1 MDLELRGKKV
11 IVSAATRGVARAI
24 AQKFLEEGAIVSI
37 CGRRARRS
45 DPNAA
50 DPTIHRNPLEGDGVN
65 EAVEALS
72 RHGKVF
78 GDVVDCGNFDQVIAW
93 VKKAADQMGGIDIAV
108 SSASALGGIPRS
120 PHGWDI
126 NYNIDLKSSVAMWD
140 AAYPFLKKA
149 APSAF
154 VQIGTITA
162 FENHTFVGSGFSY
175 GALKA
180 ALINYVHQLALE
192 YMSEGIRC
200 NCVSP
205 GPVYL
210 KGGSWDYV
218 EQALPDYYA
227 ANLKRQP
234 AGRFGKPEEI
244 ADVVAFVAS
253 ARASWITGE
262 NITVDGGFTRNVKY

>member
-1 MDLELRGKKV
+1 
-11 IVSAATRGVARAI
+11 
-24 AQKFLEEGAIVSI
+24 
-37 CGRRARRS
+37 
-45 DPNAA
+45 
-50 DPTIHRNPLEGDGVN
+50 
-65 EAVEALS
+65 
-72 RHGKVF
+72 
-78 GDVVDCGNFDQVIAW
+78 
-93 VKKAADQMGGIDIAV
+93 
-108 SSASALGGIPRS
+108 
-120 PHGWDI
+120 
-126 NYNIDLKSSVAMWD
+126 
-140 AAYPFLKKA
+140 
-149 APSAF
+149 
-154 VQIGTITA
+154 
-162 FENHTFVGSGFSY
+162 
-175 GALKA
+175 
-180 ALINYVHQLALE
+180 
-192 YMSEGIRC
+192 MSEGIRC